1 MNMRK
6 KTLVGQKNKSG
17 IIPESACFC
26 HFFAV
31 YSYMIN
37 KEKIMKTNNTPLQKF
52 KYITGDL
59 LIGFLMDRFDYT
71 AKQAIKMEKRLP
83 GGLKV
88 QVI

>member
-1 MNMRK
+1 MK
-6 KTLVGQKNKSG
+6 
-17 IIPESACFC
+17 
-26 HFFAV
+26 
-31 YSYMIN
+31 N

-52 KYITGDL
+52 TYIKGDV

-71 AKQAIKMEKRLP
+71 AKQAIEMEKRLP

>member
-1 MNMRK
+1 MK
-6 KTLVGQKNKSG
+6 
-17 IIPESACFC
+17 
-26 HFFAV
+26 
-31 YSYMIN
+31 N

-52 KYITGDL
+52 KYIKGDI

-71 AKQAIKMEKRLP
+71 AKQAKFLEKRLP

>member
-1 MNMRK
+1 M
-6 KTLVGQKNKSG
+6 KNKG
-17 IIPESACFC
+17 
-26 HFFAV
+26 
-31 YSYMIN
+31 
-37 KEKIMKTNNTPLQKF
+37 KTMKTKNTTLQKF
-52 KYITGDL
+52 KYIKGDI

>member
-1 MNMRK
+1 MNK
-6 KTLVGQKNKSG
+6 QGN
-17 IIPESACFC
+17 
-26 HFFAV
+26 
-31 YSYMIN
+31 
-37 KEKIMKTNNTPLQKF
+37 IMKTNNTPLQKF
-52 KYITGDL
+52 TYIKGDV

>member
-1 MNMRK
+1 
-6 KTLVGQKNKSG
+6 
-17 IIPESACFC
+17 
-26 HFFAV
+26 
-31 YSYMIN
+31 MIN
-37 KEKIMKTNNTPLQKF
+37 KGKTMKTKNKPLQKF
-52 KYITGDL
+52 KYIKGDI